1 MNIRQS
7 RWLTLFVFC
16 VINLFTGSL
25 YAWSVFS
32 GPLATR
38 LSTLSGHPV
47 TPTDLG
53 VIFSIAT
60 SVNPFAMIAG
70 GWVNDRFGA
79 RAVIP
84 VGGVMIGV
92 GMILASMME
101 SVTGLMLVYG
111 VCFGIGVGL
120 TYTSTISSS
129 IKFFPDRRGLA
140 GGVASMSY
148 GFSSILLPPIASA
161 LIVSLGIE
169 KTLLLL
175 GILCGAVIVVGG
187 LLSRRCPD
195 NIEELIFPAGTLTQD
210 SPRSSRH
217 DMNWR
222 EMMATPLFWMMLLLF
237 ITGSTAALMMISSA
251 ATIAQQQIG
260 ASLSL
265 AALSVSLLAVMN
277 AAGRIVGGTVSDKIG
292 RIPAL
297 LVNLV
302 IAIVGLALLLLS
314 KEGAVMGFIAGL
326 SCVGF
331 CYGGFVG
338 VFPGFT
344 VDQFGAKHNSVNYG
358 IMAAGFSLG
367 GVIGPWLL
375 RLFSQPGHY
384 DHAYWAAM
392 VVSALGFLFAA
403 ICVVLIKRQK
413 R

>member
-331 CYGGFVG
+331 CYGGVVG

-344 VDQFGAKHNSVNYG
+344 VDQFGA
-358 IMAAGFSLG
+358 
-367 GVIGPWLL
+367 
-375 RLFSQPGHY
+375 
-384 DHAYWAAM
+384 
-392 VVSALGFLFAA
+392 
-403 ICVVLIKRQK
+403 
-413 R
+413 